1 MLAIEFQK
9 ARIVIDRERPMPSV
23 PDDEV
28 LIHVIRAGICETDLQ
43 LLKGY
48 MGFRGVPGHEFVGI
62 AQSGKFEGRR
72 VVGEI
77 NCPCGQCDL
86 CREGLGNHC
95 PHRSVLGILNRDG
108 AFAENVALPEAN
120 LLAVPDEVSTDG
132 AVFTEPLAAAFQ
144 IPVQVPLRAGSRV
157 TVLGDGRLGNLC
169 AQVLARIHG
178 CNVRVV
184 GKHPQK
190 LAVLKNLGI
199 ETALLSDVSP
209 ERSSEIVVDCTG
221 SQDGL
226 KTALEFVKP
235 RGTVVLKTTIAGPHT
250 MSLAPVVIDEVT
262 VVGSRCG
269 PFAPALEALRTKSVE
284 VAPLIAA
291 RYPLDEVEKAFQ
303 QARESNVLKIL
314 IDISSEYRRRI

>member
-1 MLAIEFQK
+1 MLAIEFQNE
-9 ARIVIDRERPMPSV
+9 RIVIDRARPKPRAA
-23 PDDEV
+23 DGEI
-28 LIHVIRAGICETDLQ
+28 LIRVIRAGICETDFQ

-62 AQSGKFEGRR
+62 AESGKFAGKR

-86 CREGLGNHC
+86 CRDGLGNHC
-95 PHRSVLGILNRDG
+95 PNRTVLGILNRDG
-108 AFAENVALPEAN
+108 AFAEYVSLPEAN
-120 LLAVPDEVSTDG
+120 LLAVPDEVATDE

-169 AQVLARIHG
+169 AQVLAKIHS
-178 CNVRVV
+178 CNVQVI

-190 LAVLKNLGI
+190 LAVLRKLGI
-199 ETALLSDVSP
+199 ETAQLSDVP
-209 ERSSEIVVDCTG
+209 AERSSEIVVDCTG
-221 SQDGL
+221 SPEGL
-226 KTALEFVKP
+226 KSALEFVRP

-250 MSLAPVVIDEVT
+250 MSLAPVVIDEVS

-269 PFAPALEALRTKSVE
+269 PFAPALEALRTKRVE

-291 RYPLDEVEKAFQ
+291 RYPLEDAARAFE
-303 QARESNVLKIL
+303 QARESKALKIL
-314 IDISSEYRRRI
+314 LDVSSE